1 MQSPYFRSMQA
12 EEARKRLLACIAWE
26 EKAQQERFR
35 LDATHTLCQLK
46 AEGLALHPLSVTR
59 RSFGYADYPEV
70 QFRLPYPPGNH
81 LFRDGAAIECFC
93 AGEEPVRGVL
103 LSLEGAQGEFRLLAP
118 DFPDWLE
125 EDGVGLKL
133 APDTRTTSLMRKC
146 LEDLPGSKSR
156 YALFARLHETEPPTS
171 ASRRPGTVPSGL
183 QFLNDQLNAS
193 QKEAVA
199 AILENESLAIVH
211 GPPGTG
217 KTTTLVEAIGQLVKG
232 GKKIAVSAPSNT
244 AVDHLAKGLIRAG
257 IRVLRVGNLSKTD
270 PELLA
275 HTPEGRIQQGA
286 VQKEIRQ
293 LRKRADEFRRMALRY
308 RRQYGKDEREQRR
321 LLFQEVR
328 SLREEMK
335 KLLRYEEEKMFREAD
350 VVAGTPVGLV
360 DAGLPAG
367 SFDQLIIDE
376 AGQCM
381 EPLAWCLFPLADK
394 WVLAGDHWQLPPTV
408 LSAEAAAAGFN
419 ISILERAIPHAGP
432 VVLLDTQ
439 YRMRPSLA
447 GFSSQFF
454 YASLL
459 QTAAHL
465 IDQGTHLVFVDTAG
479 ASFSEQPG
487 EEGASLQNMEEL
499 RVVQA
504 LLEEL
509 PPSEGSTAFI
519 SPYAA
524 QVSAARNLLP
534 SKIRCSTIDSFQ
546 GQETDYLFLSLVR
559 SNDEGQIGFLK
570 DYRRMNVAIT
580 RAREKLV
587 VVGDSATLGTDP
599 FYRAFLAY
607 VETHGSYRTVWEY
620 PLFQ

>member
-1 MQSPYFRSMQA
+1 MPRHYFRNMQA
-12 EEARKRLLACIAWE
+12 EEARKRLLDCIAWE

-35 LDATHTLCQLK
+35 LDTTHTLRQLK

-93 AGEEPVRGVL
+93 SGEEPVRGVL
-103 LSLEGAQGEFRLLAP
+103 LSLEGSQGEFRLLAP

-125 EDGVGLKL
+125 EDGVGIKL
-133 APDTRTTSLMRKC
+133 APDTRTTSIMRKC
-146 LEDLPGSKSR
+146 LEELPGSKNRYTLFSR
-156 YALFARLHETEPPTS
+156 FHATEPPS
-171 ASRRPGTVPSGL
+171 SESRKTAIALPGIS
-183 QFLNDQLNAS
+183 FLNDNLNAS
-193 QKEAVA
+193 QKEAVG
-199 AILENESLAIVH
+199 AILENESLTIVH

-217 KTTTLVEAIGQLVKG
+217 KTTTLVEAVRQLVKT

-244 AVDHLAKGLIRAG
+244 AVDHLARGLIRAG

-275 HTPEGRIQQGA
+275 HTPEGRIQQGS

-293 LRKRADEFRRMALRY
+293 LRMRADEFRRMALRY
-308 RRQYGKDEREQRR
+308 RRQYGRDEREQRR

-335 KLLRYEEEKMFREAD
+335 KLLRYEEEKMFRDAE
-350 VVAGTPVGLV
+350 VVAGTPIGLV
-360 DAGLPAG
+360 DTGLPAG

-419 ISILERAIPHAGP
+419 ISILERAIPHASP
-432 VVLLDTQ
+432 VYLLDTQ

-479 ASFSEQPG
+479 ASFAEQPG
-487 EEGASLQNMEEL
+487 EEGASLQNPDEL
-499 RVVQA
+499 RVVQS
-504 LLEEL
+504 LLEEF
-509 PPSEGSTAFI
+509 PAPAASTAFI

-524 QVSAARNLLP
+524 QVTAARNQLP
-534 SKIRCSTIDSFQ
+534 ASIRCSTIDSFQ

-559 SNDEGQIGFLK
+559 SNDDGQIGFLK

-580 RAREKLV
+580 RAREKLY
-587 VVGDSATLGTDP
+587 VVGDSATLGADP

-607 VETHGSYRTVWEY
+607 VEKNGSYRTVWEL
-620 PLFQ
+620 PLFG